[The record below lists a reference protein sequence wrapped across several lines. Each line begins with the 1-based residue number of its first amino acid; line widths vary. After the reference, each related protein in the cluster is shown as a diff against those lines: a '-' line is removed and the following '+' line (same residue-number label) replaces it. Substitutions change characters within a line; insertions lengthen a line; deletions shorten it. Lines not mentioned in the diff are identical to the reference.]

1 MEINTLQKTFLHPKR
16 VCLLT
21 ATLINLVKNNQ
32 AALTWRLSLRESTTG
47 KFVFPPS
54 GCLNSS
60 HSTTCCQISG
70 SETAVCTPTSLVFA
84 TCQACAPDA
93 PNTHFYFSLTLLC
106 FVFLCV
112 LVVLPECPLARERNA
127 PPVKNLPSSRRCSF
141 SGELSR

>member
-1 MEINTLQKTFLHPKR
+1 MSPDFHWTEINTLQKKFLHPKR

-32 AALTWRLSLRESTTG
+32 AALTRRLRRLSLRESTTG
-47 KFVFPPS
+47 QFVFPPS

-70 SETAVCTPTSLVFA
+70 SEAAVCTPTSLVFA

-93 PNTHFYFSLTLLC
+93 PNTHFFFFSLSLLC
-106 FVFLCV
+106 FFYTCSSSAGV
-112 LVVLPECPLARERNA
+112 
-127 PPVKNLPSSRRCSF
+127 PSS
-141 SGELSR
+141 